1 MGYEAGASSLV
12 RLICIYTDYD
22 LPVGGNDPLGTAS
35 GLGDVVNRGGIAGHR
50 LPAGR
55 PDPDDSG
62 PTAFTATCFHLSLNF
77 CASNIC
83 DSAAHG

>member
-22 LPVGGNDPLGTAS
+22 LPVGGNDPLGAAS
-35 GLGDVVNRGGIAGHR
+35 RLGDVINWRGVARYR
-50 LPAGR
+50 LSAWC

-62 PTAFTATCFHLSLNF
+62 PAALAVIYFHYPLYLSF
-77 CASNIC
+77 PIV
-83 DSAAHG
+83 HQ